1 MIRPEIIDGL
11 IRSDDKVIE
20 SLYREYR
27 SGFIAMGASYSLGE
41 GESLEIFHD
50 SLLILRSHAI
60 NGNLA
65 KVRHEL
71 KTYLFAIG
79 KYRIFDILKR
89 QKQSPVQFTE
99 TVPEFSDADL
109 DVPDADLSDKHVE
122 IMTQFEKLGESC
134 RKMLTFFY
142 FEGLTIDEI
151 VLIGK
156 YENSNVVRSQKSR
169 CLRKLKEMIHG
180 A

>member
-1 MIRPEIIDGL
+1 MTRPEIIDGL

-27 SGFIAMGASYSLGE
+27 AGFIALGASYGIGE
-41 GESLEIFHD
+41 GESLVIFHD
-50 SLLILRSHAI
+50 SLLILRSHAQK
-60 NGNLA
+60 GNLE

-71 KTYLFAIG
+71 KTYFFAIG
-79 KYRIFDILKR
+79 KYRIFDTLKR
-89 QKQSPVQFTE
+89 QKNSPVLFTE
-99 TVPEFSDADL
+99 TVPEFSEADL
-109 DVPDADLSDKHVE
+109 DLPDTDMSDQHVQ

-151 VLIGK
+151 VIIGK

-169 CLRKLKEMIHG
+169 CLRKLKEMIYG